1 MSPPYA
7 ICVRSQEAEAA
18 PGFVRVVT
26 HKDVPGANTTS
37 IFGEKQQVLFVV
49 DQVSHYGQGI
59 AIVLA
64 DTPR

>member
-1 MSPPYA
+1 M
-7 ICVRSQEAEAA
+7 
-18 PGFVRVVT
+18 RVVT